1 MNPILMAG
9 VVIVQLALLS
19 YTVGVVLEQRGRR
32 VTPVVLAFLTA
43 GVVFDI
49 TATACMMFGTT
60 KSLWTLHGILGY
72 SALAAML
79 VDTVRI
85 WRHRLRAGE
94 AEVPKGLHLFSRYA
108 YLWWVVAYIT
118 GAALVAMSR
127 RGGA

>member
-19 YTVGVVLEQRGRR
+19 YTVGVILEQRGRR
-32 VTPVVLAFLTA
+32 VTPVVLVFLTA
-43 GVVFDI
+43 GVVLDI

>member
-9 VVIVQLALLS
+9 VIIVQVALIS
-19 YTVGVVLEQRGRR
+19 YGAGVFLEQRGRR
-32 VTPVVLAFLTA
+32 VTTAVLALLTV
-43 GVVFDI
+43 GVVADI
-49 TATACMMFGTT
+49 TATACMILGTT

-72 SALAAML
+72 SALAAMV

-85 WRHRLRAGE
+85 WRHRLNAGD
-94 AEVPKGLHLFSRYA
+94 AEVPKGLHVYSRYA

-118 GAALVAMSR
+118 GAALVAMER

>member
-19 YTVGVVLEQRGRR
+19 YTVGVILEQRGRR
-32 VTPVVLAFLTA
+32 VTRLVLVFLTA
-43 GVVFDI
+43 GVVLDI
-49 TATACMMFGTT
+49 SATACMMFGTT

-72 SALAAML
+72 SALAGMT

-85 WRHRLRAGE
+85 WRHRLHAGE
-94 AEVPKGLHLFSRYA
+94 AEVPRGLHLFSRYA